1 MSKNAQLFSE
11 FIKELYLKD
20 REIRNKGVKLLD
32 DDTDTSVN
40 ISLNKT
46 DQISI
51 PESKQLFGRFVNEKE
66 DRELK

>member
-1 MSKNAQLFSE
+1 MSKNAQLSSE
-11 FIKELYLKD
+11 FIKESYLKD